1 MKRLQLVLFL
11 LFLAGTSSITATELY
26 SLAPGSA
33 AEPCNSQTYYREWSN
48 TFGYPIYIK
57 KLWVWNGASAGMI
70 ADIHTTVWR
79 TNADNSDP
87 MVVQIVPWD
96 RYDRTPK
103 DPAVED
109 MGDNHI
115 TLLPGQRLVWGAAC
129 TVLGVDQ
136 NPPSSFYFHYQTKIS
151 YTRY

>member
-1 MKRLQLVLFL
+1 MKRVIL
-11 LFLAGTSSITATELY
+11 LALLLLPATAAATEIY

-33 AEPCNSQTYYREWSN
+33 VEPCDSQWYYREWTNPFS
-48 TFGYPIYIK
+48 YPIYVK

-79 TNADNSDP
+79 TDANNANP
-87 MVVQIVPWD
+87 MVVQVVPWD

-103 DPAVED
+103 PPAEED
-109 MGDNHI
+109 FGADHV

-129 TVLGVDQ
+129 TVLGVDHA
-136 NPPSSFYFHYQTKIS
+136 PPGNFAHHYQTKIS
-151 YTRY
+151 YTR